1 MSVRIENVTKF
12 HFGRP
17 VLQDVTLEVPEG
29 TNLGLI
35 GPGGAGKTLLLKIVT
50 GLIAPDS
57 GATYVDGTKVQGL
70 SVAELAR
77 LRFDIGMLFQN
88 YALFDFMNV
97 ADNIAFPL
105 RQEGKLSEQEIEA
118 KVQAILEQVDL
129 PGIGHQY
136 PNELSGGMKKRVSFA
151 RAVIPEPP
159 IVFYDDP
166 TAGLDPVTS
175 SKIFLLLKEMRDER
189 GVTSITIS
197 HDITGIKDI
206 CDSFALLDKGKLVFW
221 GSRDEIEA
229 CEISLVRQFWQGYSD
244 DRLG

>member
-1 MSVRIENVTKF
+1 MIRVENVTKL
-12 HFGRP
+12 HQGRP
-17 VLQDVTLEVPEG
+17 VLKDVSLEIAEG

-35 GPGGAGKTLLLKIVT
+35 GPGGSGKSLLLKCIC
-50 GLIAPDS
+50 GLVQPES
-57 GATYVDGTKVQGL
+57 G
-70 SVAELAR
+70 SVFIGEHEVFELDEIELAR

-105 RQEGKLSEQEIEA
+105 RQEGKLDEEVIAE
-118 KVQAILEQVDL
+118 KVEKILEEVDL

-159 IVFYDDP
+159 IIFYDDP

-175 SKIFLLLKEMRDER
+175 SKIFALLENLREER
-189 GVTSITIS
+189 GVTSVTIS
-197 HDITGIKDI
+197 HDIGGIKEI
-206 CDSFALLDKGKLVFW
+206 CDHFAMLDRGERVFYGDRSEIEETPMKLVRKFW
-221 GSRDEIEA
+221 DG
-229 CEISLVRQFWQGYSD
+229 FSD
-244 DRLG
+244 DELG